1 MYKLTYDAINPS
13 KDNPSLW
20 VLKNLAYHINWW
32 KYKLLLY
39 IWDFIIDVSNNIV
52 IKYFSNNKIYFYY
65 FFYYYKMKTMRYE
78 CFSVSFYL

>member
-39 IWDFIIDVSNNIV
+39 IW
-52 IKYFSNNKIYFYY
+52 
-65 FFYYYKMKTMRYE
+65 
-78 CFSVSFYL
+78 